1 MVPFLGGDSLI
12 FGPPRVGD
20 TNPNPASTRAG
31 SVRRL
36 GGIHPLAMDG
46 VLFFAHP
53 LPCSKL
59 KGKLFGTVFA
69 NSSVSYMGKK
79 TQSPVFVKGQ

>member
-12 FGPPRVGD
+12 FGPPWVGD
-20 TNPNPASTRAG
+20 TYPNPASTRAG

-46 VLFFAHP
+46 VFCLADP

-59 KGKLFGTVFA
+59 KGKLFRTVFA
-69 NSSVSYMGKK
+69 N
-79 TQSPVFVKGQ
+79 F